1 MKTKPE
7 LRWADGEIERYC
19 VVCGRRGLQNQIAL
33 VEVNNQPPM
42 RIARCRDCSSVLLDD
57 PYPPVENIDY
67 WNDYVEWTAGIEAI
81 ASFLALVASAPGS

>member
-42 RIARCRDCSSVLLDD
+42 RIARCRKCSSVLLDD
-57 PYPPVENIDY
+57 PDPPVENIDY